1 MLLNLTPNLYFRQTL
16 RKIRAHELDA
26 ALVQLP
32 FDYVLEALR
41 SFSFSFLF
49 HVLEVLGSFFLLF
62 FPPTTYSRRCGLMY
76 VSSCYACPHTTI
88 HYYIL
93 LYARY
98 MHELD
103 AAPVQLPFDCVHEA
117 LPSFFLS
124 FFCVSAPVCVCV
136 CVMIPL
142 PLLPLHTLYTTT
154 TSTFILSMCPI
165 PLLLVL

>member
-1 MLLNLTPNLYFRQTL
+1 MLLNLTPNLYFRQAL

-49 HVLEVLGSFFLLF
+49 HVLEVLRSFFLPFSPRLR
-62 FPPTTYSRRCGLMY
+62 TRGAAVLYT
-76 VSSCYACPHTTI
+76 CPHAILVLILLYTC
-88 HYYIL
+88 IL

-98 MHELD
+98 MHELE

-117 LPSFFLS
+117 LPSFF
-124 FFCVSAPVCVCV
+124 FFVSAPVSLC
-136 CVMIPL
+136 IPL
-142 PLLPLHTLYTTT
+142 SLLLLYTLYTTT
-154 TSTFILSMCPI
+154 TSTFILSVCVLI
-165 PLLLVL
+165 LLCI

>member
-41 SFSFSFLF
+41 SFLFLF
-49 HVLEVLGSFFLLF
+49 FFFFTSLRCCGLFFFFFFLI
-62 FPPTTYSRRCGLMY
+62 Y
-76 VSSCYACPHTTI
+76 VSSCYTCPHTTI

-93 LYARY
+93 LSARY

-117 LPSFFLS
+117 LPSFFS
-124 FFCVSAPVCVCV
+124 IFFCVSAPVCMCDDT
-136 CVMIPL
+136 ITTITTI
-142 PLLPLHTLYTTT
+142 HSLYHY
-154 TSTFILSMCPI
+154 
-165 PLLLVL
+165 